1 MLSLCCNKYLF
12 SVCCNKHVSF
22 SVFTSTLNKFSQ
34 LKVKMRFKTLTEV
47 FSITTTY
54 FQSIFKPKKNISEG
68 FTSKKH
74 EKKHLQQRC
83 GLLSELQL
91 YCNNKNFS
99 QDGYEFI
106 GSWYQRTFGFTK
118 VCCLIVS
125 LVYFINKAVFCS
137 TVIQF

>member
-1 MLSLCCNKYLF
+1 MLSVCCNKYLF
-12 SVCCNKHVSF
+12 SVCCNKYVSF
-22 SVFTSTLNKFSQ
+22 SVFTSTLNKFSK

-54 FQSIFKPKKNISEG
+54 FQSIFKPQ
-68 FTSKKH
+68 KKH
-74 EKKHLQQRC
+74 LRRSHKQKARKKHLQQRC